1 MKRIFYFLF
10 TILFAVQSIC
20 AQQYGIIAS
29 SIQLG
34 GGGGNPGLLDTIQNA
49 SLAYSMRRLLS
60 TYTGEC
66 MNIKRASD
74 NTTTDIG
81 FVGDTCDIAAINTFC
96 SGTTCW
102 VVTWYDQSGNGRD
115 AYGMNHASTTDNL
128 PIIYESGSVTKL
140 NGRVAIKITHPRAF
154 VWTDTNTDIADLVT
168 GGTVNTDKK
177 MTISIVAQI
186 GSTPTQP
193 YLFAFDDNTDGSEIL
208 WWYSD
213 GNARIEFVGTAA
225 SLGTGFTRSAQK
237 SWIGEVDGNDFLGYE
252 NGVPLGASTNGS
264 VQNPTK
270 TGIFARLGGGSFSSR
285 NIEGFYQEVINW
297 KTAETISTIWNSVDA
312 FWAIP

>member
-1 MKRIFYFLF
+1 MKRIFYFF
-10 TILFAVQSIC
+10 FQILFAVQSVS

-34 GGGGNPGLLDTIQNA
+34 GGGSNPGILDTITNA
-49 SLAYSMRRLLS
+49 SLAYSMRHLLS
-60 TYTGEC
+60 TYTGDC
-66 MNIKRASD
+66 MQIERASD
-74 NTTTDIG
+74 NTTSEIG
-81 FVGDTCDIAAINTFC
+81 FVGDTCDIASINSFC

-102 VVTWYDQSGNGRD
+102 VNIWYDQSGNGRD
-115 AYGMNHASTTDNL
+115 AYGMNYGSTTDNL
-128 PIIYESGSVTKL
+128 PIIYESGSITKN

-154 VWTDTNTDIADLVT
+154 VWTDTGTDIGDLLT
-168 GGTVNTDKK
+168 GGAVNTDKK
-177 MTISIVAQI
+177 VTISVVGLI

-193 YLFAFDDNTDGSEIL
+193 YLFSFDDNTDGTEIL

-225 SLGTGFTRSAQK
+225 SMGTGFTRSAQK
-237 SWIGEVDGNDFLGYE
+237 NWIGQVDGNDFTGYE
-252 NGVPLGASTNGS
+252 NGSTLGTSTNGS

-270 TGIFARLGGGSFSSR
+270 TGIFARMGGGSFSSR

-297 KTAETISTIWNSVDA
+297 KTAENITTIWNSCDA
-312 FWAIP
+312 FWNIP